1 MISDEFSIIDNH
13 KALTIESTDSLK
25 LYFEPIQTHFL
36 DKTGLQIAKI
46 NLLNKHKIVEE
57 MSTFENYLIKKNKK
71 IWNIVY
77 AAYKYSHIIDLYF
90 LNAEGKS
97 KKDQFL

>member
-1 MISDEFSIIDNH
+1 MISDEFSVIDNH
-13 KALTIESTDSLK
+13 KVLTIENNEQLK

-57 MSTFENYLIKKNKK
+57 MSTF
-71 IWNIVY
+71 
-77 AAYKYSHIIDLYF
+77 
-90 LNAEGKS
+90 
-97 KKDQFL
+97 